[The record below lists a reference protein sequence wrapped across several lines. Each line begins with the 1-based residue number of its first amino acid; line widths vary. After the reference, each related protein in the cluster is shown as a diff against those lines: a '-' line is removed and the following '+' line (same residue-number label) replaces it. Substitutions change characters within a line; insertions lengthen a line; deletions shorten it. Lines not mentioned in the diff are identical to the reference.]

1 MEEDEAGMTESQKR
15 FARFEVL
22 IPGDLASLSDDAVI
36 EHMASIEYRSAEWQE
51 FTRDGQWTIVG
62 EFGE

>member
-1 MEEDEAGMTESQKR
+1 MTESQKR

-22 IPGDLASLSDDAVI
+22 IPDDLASLSDDAI
-36 EHMASIEYRSAEWQE
+36 MEHMASIEYRSAEWQQ
-51 FTRDGQWTIVG
+51 FTRDGQWVIVG